1 MAVSPFPPGQ
11 KSLCC
16 LFQGALLD
24 QCQPSQINPVFSSSL
39 RSRVEYLRA
48 PLPATQD
55 NAISSVQPESPCS
68 LITSFLTSKP
78 RCPLRTGVCC
88 PMQGWRRPCT
98 VRAGVFSVALHSSS
112 PRAGLTPVS
121 LHCSPPHTH
130 APARGPP
137 RRRASAVQE
146 PGRGERK
153 VVGLADPRGDPR
165 GPPAPDLGARAV
177 PQLLD

>member
-1 MAVSPFPPGQ
+1 M
-11 KSLCC
+11 
-16 LFQGALLD
+16 LD

-112 PRAGLTPVS
+112 PRAGLTPAS

-130 APARGPP
+130 APSENWNHLIRLLLPHPISNQAQNALFSNRWLSQAFTGHNITKAGQALTFP
-137 RRRASAVQE
+137 SHSYS
-146 PGRGERK
+146 
-153 VVGLADPRGDPR
+153 DPLPSPFGKTC
-165 GPPAPDLGARAV
+165 
-177 PQLLD
+177 LLTP